1 MIQAQDFYTVVILFP
16 VSWTHQRKLWQWLLE
31 LFVKLVLLTIG
42 VISVHNKGQKLK
54 DNTKCSSNF
63 SLFRFVVDTQVRMF
77 CFALDPVLAKLSAKF
92 GIVIAQPKSQSKVTV
107 AKKKPNSESKAAETV
122 ATQSNPESKAVAK
135 QQNS

>member
-1 MIQAQDFYTVVILFP
+1 VIQAQDFYTVVILFP

-42 VISVHNKGQKLK
+42 VISVHNGGQKLK
-54 DNTKCSSNF
+54 DNAEWSSF

-77 CFALDPVLAKLSAKF
+77 CFALDPVLAKLSTKF

-107 AKKKPNSESKAAETV
+107 ATKKPNSVSKAAETK
-122 ATQSNPESKAVAK
+122 ATQSNPESKTPDK
-135 QQNS
+135 